1 MPPNVAGWKGG
12 KDWIDSST
20 LLFRLRLPLMIF
32 HEYPFEYNVK
42 PGLESR
48 DSDMI
53 KGNKSRFEKLKINAD
68 WQSLYS
74 IFSKFSQF
82 FDFFEIFSIFRFFR
96 KFSNFSK
103 FFQFLIFSKFSKFFN
118 FFEIFPIFGFF
129 IKFSI
134 FWIFQKT
141 WIL

>member
-32 HEYPFEYNVK
+32 YEYPFEYNVK

-53 KGNKSRFEKLKINAD
+53 KGNKSRFEKLKIIAD

-74 IFSKFSQF
+74 IFSKFKKEDLTQKVIDAFIQAPADTIDKKLLS
-82 FDFFEIFSIFRFFR
+82 DFA
-96 KFSNFSK
+96 KASNTNDRIKNLIIHVMSLPE
-103 FFQFLIFSKFSKFFN
+103 FQLI
-118 FFEIFPIFGFF
+118 
-129 IKFSI
+129 
-134 FWIFQKT
+134 
-141 WIL
+141 